1 MVLSNPGSLYRLL
14 LLQSVSQGV
23 AAGGSHKIETREMD
37 SWIFV
42 VVMTLFIFG
51 DVTARRNPLWN
62 KEQSETQQLEAIET
76 MLKNYQGEQLFFFSH
91 PYLLFHGVLLIYSLL
106 FSHLRIAKLL
116 KSQNN
121 NNVGPSVWV
130 GSSPPFYEDNE
141 EDYYNDVILPL
152 THVLLVFFYS
162 KSLTFG
168 FQGTGICF

>member
-1 MVLSNPGSLYRLL
+1 MCYSFIWYPQREIGLKGISSAVSSSHAQSAKQDHTSNRLKQHHSPVLLLICSKVVLSNPGSLYRLL

-76 MLKNYQGEQLFFFSH
+76 MLKNYQGEQLFFFLT
-91 PYLLFHGVLLIYSLL
+91 PLFVVSWGIVNLFLIV
-106 FSHLRIAKLL
+106 FSSEN
-116 KSQNN
+116 SQT
-121 NNVGPSVWV
+121 
-130 GSSPPFYEDNE
+130 FK
-141 EDYYNDVILPL
+141 I
-152 THVLLVFFYS
+152 S
-162 KSLTFG
+162 K
-168 FQGTGICF
+168 Q